1 MVTCMSWIEGTG
13 VRSFFPQFNLAP
25 LRPEYNS
32 NALSGL
38 HSQVEANSANTLPVQ
53 QRMRLR
59 SVNESAESS

>member
-25 LRPEYNS
+25 LRPEQNS

-38 HSQVEANSANTLPVQ
+38 HSQVEANTLPVQ

>member
-38 HSQVEANSANTLPVQ
+38 HSQVEANTLPVQ